1 MAIMRVYLGFKSVSL
16 FPLNIW
22 EHLPGIT
29 SSSCSSW
36 EELSQRRLMWWEVTY
51 HQTWAQCHP
60 GLFLWSNLL
69 PSCYNIQHTLPGP
82 LRRGYSSVLWK
93 WEFHSSA
100 LSGGRRDPKRWID
113 LVSLFLEVHF
123 PVLSFFCNL
132 QSLSICLCR
141 RINLWY
147 ALYVWHFVTFF
158 AWHPE
163 GSAVYLTCSLAV
175 PQTFKAM
182 RT

>member
-36 EELSQRRLMWWEVTY
+36 EELSQRRLMWREVTY

-60 GLFLWSNLL
+60 GLFLWLNLL
-69 PSCYNIQHTLPGP
+69 PFCYNIQHTLPGP

-123 PVLSFFCNL
+123 PVLSFFL
-132 QSLSICLCR
+132 Q
-141 RINLWY
+141 
-147 ALYVWHFVTFF
+147 FTVTF
-158 AWHPE
+158 
-163 GSAVYLTCSLAV
+163 YLFVQKNKLVICTLRVAFCHLLCLAPRRKCCV
-175 PQTFKAM
+175 PHMQFSTTTNF
-182 RT
+182 